1 MQKPKIIQR
10 LIVTEVVI
18 DHQKEKVS
26 ILVKNMQG
34 QVLEMFDS
42 LTDYSLWCENN
53 LVTAKDFNSD
63 EHEQE
68 NN

>member
-10 LIVTEVVI
+10 LIVTEVAI
-18 DHQKEKVS
+18 DHQNEKVS

-53 LVTAKDFNSD
+53 LVKDSDFIDD
-63 EHEQE
+63 EHE
-68 NN
+68 